1 MSDILVTTPGDVIID
16 VTPGGDVTVEVAY
29 NPVAGSGTNTNIGV
43 TRTAT
48 DVVVTSSSGT
58 DGTILAADGSN
69 AGVFTAAD
77 FTKLAAITGTNTGDQ
92 FIFKNVAVSGQSTV
106 TAETTNDT
114 LNIVAGTNTTLTT
127 DASTDSITI
136 NASNADIGVTR
147 TASSVVVTSSTGTD
161 GTILAA
167 DGSNAGV
174 FTATDYTKLAAISGT
189 NTGDQF
195 IFKNVAVAGQS
206 TVTAE
211 TTNDTLTL
219 VAGTNVTITTDAGT
233 DSVTINASG
242 GGGSGDVVGP
252 ASSTDNAFARFD
264 STTGKLLQNSTATL
278 DDVGL
283 ASLDAVQFD
292 TTPTT
297 AVGEAKAVWD
307 ATNSCLS
314 IGLNSSVTSLVGT
327 DSHVQVYNESAST
340 MTVMQ
345 VVRQSGSSGTRLSVE
360 LAMANTD
367 ANSAN
372 SIGVVAQTISS
383 NSQGFIQ
390 TAGLLQGV
398 NTNAFNEGDTLWL
411 SAVTAGLITNVKP
424 TAPNHGVRIGYCIK
438 KAGGAGIILIDILN
452 GFELDELHDVKI
464 TTPIADNSFLTYDT
478 ASSVWLNEAPSAAKS
493 SIGLSNVTNDAQ
505 TKAAVVPNT
514 APSAGQVLVGN
525 AGGTA
530 YAPVSASGDATLA
543 STGALTLATVNANTG
558 AFGSA
563 TVVPI
568 PTFDAKGRATS
579 VSSATITPA
588 VGSITGLGTG
598 VATALATNVGSAGAP
613 VLLDGAGG
621 TPSSLTLTN
630 ATGLP
635 VAGIT
640 SSTSTALGVGSL
652 ELGNASDTTLARSSA
667 GNVTVEGNLLYRAG
681 GSFVG
686 MPFEYSLAVSDETTA
701 LTTGTAKVTFRMPCA
716 VTLTAVR
723 ASVTTAPTG
732 STLVVDIN
740 EAGASI
746 LSTKLSIDASE
757 KTSTTAAT
765 AAVISDSALADDA
778 EMTIDIDQIGSTI
791 AGTGLKVTLIG
802 TRA

>member
-1 MSDILVTTPGDVIID
+1 
-16 VTPGGDVTVEVAY
+16 
-29 NPVAGSGTNTNIGV
+29 
-43 TRTAT
+43 
-48 DVVVTSSSGT
+48 
-58 DGTILAADGSN
+58 
-69 AGVFTAAD
+69 
-77 FTKLAAITGTNTGDQ
+77 
-92 FIFKNVAVSGQSTV
+92 
-106 TAETTNDT
+106 
-114 LNIVAGTNTTLTT
+114 
-127 DASTDSITI
+127 
-136 NASNADIGVTR
+136 
-147 TASSVVVTSSTGTD
+147 
-161 GTILAA
+161 
-167 DGSNAGV
+167 
-174 FTATDYTKLAAISGT
+174 
-189 NTGDQF
+189 
-195 IFKNVAVAGQS
+195 
-206 TVTAE
+206 
-211 TTNDTLTL
+211 
-219 VAGTNVTITTDAGT
+219 
-233 DSVTINASG
+233 
-242 GGGSGDVVGP
+242 
-252 ASSTDNAFARFD
+252 
-264 STTGKLLQNSTATL
+264 
-278 DDVGL
+278 
-283 ASLDAVQFD
+283 
-292 TTPTT
+292 
-297 AVGEAKAVWD
+297 
-307 ATNSCLS
+307 
-314 IGLNSSVTSLVGT
+314 
-327 DSHVQVYNESAST
+327 
-340 MTVMQ
+340 
-345 VVRQSGSSGTRLSVE
+345 
-360 LAMANTD
+360 
-367 ANSAN
+367 
-372 SIGVVAQTISS
+372 
-383 NSQGFIQ
+383 
-390 TAGLLQGV
+390 
-398 NTNAFNEGDTLWL
+398 
-411 SAVTAGLITNVKP
+411 
-424 TAPNHGVRIGYCIK
+424 
-438 KAGGAGIILIDILN
+438 
-452 GFELDELHDVKI
+452 
-464 TTPIADNSFLTYDT
+464 
-478 ASSVWLNEAPSAAKS
+478 VWLNEAPSAAKS

-505 TKAAVVPNT
+505 TKAAIVPNT

-568 PTFDAKGRATS
+568 PTFDAKGRATA
-579 VSSATITPA
+579 VSTATITPA
-588 VGSITGLGTG
+588 VGNITGLGTG
-598 VATALATNVGSAGAP
+598 VATALAVNTGSAGAP

-757 KTSTTAAT
+757 KTSTTAST